1 MGRLVDGACRCGTH
15 GGRGRSQEEFAVSFF
30 VSNTNTASSL
40 CVSYLTTAYKP
51 TDVPNNTRSDF
62 LGKEDYAIG
71 DFSKEIDSRV
81 KQEVAKMR
89 EKDDYELGDLSVVL
103 DDKVKELVCE
113 LSGKDEV
120 SVICMGIL

>member
-1 MGRLVDGACRCGTH
+1 MGKD
-15 GGRGRSQEEFAVSFF
+15 
-30 VSNTNTASSL
+30 
-40 CVSYLTTAYKP
+40 
-51 TDVPNNTRSDF
+51 
-62 LGKEDYAIG
+62 DYAIG

-103 DDKVKELVCE
+103 DNKVKELVCE

-120 SVICMGIL
+120 SVTCMGIL